1 MPSISEGQNM
11 VSTAELTGQMALVT
25 GAGRGLGRAIA
36 LRLAEG
42 GAGVHMV
49 DRDGDLVVGAAADL
63 AAQGFKVFPHEA
75 DVTDEASLLRLR
87 AQVTRT
93 AERLDI
99 LVNNAGG
106 WRHARYDDIT
116 IEDWRWTFDTNVL
129 SVLLCSRRFADLMI
143 ARRYGRIVNIASVDA
158 HRAKPTLPHYA
169 AAKAAVVSLTKS
181 LAEELAPHQVLVNA
195 VSPGGIATEAAK
207 AQSWL
212 AESIPKVPVRRAAEP
227 EDIAEV
233 VAFLASPRNR
243 FVVGE
248 TVIASGGALMA

>member
-1 MPSISEGQNM
+1 MAAA
-11 VSTAELTGQMALVT
+11 TELTGQVAVVT
-25 GAGRGLGRAIA
+25 GAGRGLGRAVA
-36 LRLAEG
+36 GRLAEA
-42 GAGVHMV
+42 GATVHMV
-49 DRDGDLVVGAAADL
+49 DRERSAVETAAAAL
-63 AAQGFKVFPHEA
+63 AKLGYATLPHEA
-75 DVTDEASLLRLR
+75 DVTDERSLEILRS
-87 AQVTRT
+87 AVTR
-93 AERLDI
+93 AAARIDI

-106 WRHARYDDIT
+106 WHHARYDEIT

-129 SVLLCSRRFADLMI
+129 SVLLCTRCFADLMI

-158 HRAKPTLPHYA
+158 YRAKPTLPHYA

-207 AQSWL
+207 AQAWL

-243 FVVGE
+243 FMAGE
-248 TVIASGGALMA
+248 TVIASGGALMV

>member
-1 MPSISEGQNM
+1 MTEL
-11 VSTAELTGQMALVT
+11 AEQMALVT

-36 LRLAEG
+36 LRLARA
-42 GAGVHMV
+42 GAGVHLV
-49 DRDGDLVVGAAADL
+49 DRDGKAVEEAASAFQREGL
-63 AAQGFKVFPHEA
+63 SAFPHEA
-75 DVTDEASLLRLR
+75 DVTDEAALSAL
-87 AQVTRT
+87 RT
-93 AERLDI
+93 AVLRHGERLDI

-106 WRHARYDDIT
+106 WRHARYDEIT

-158 HRAKPTLPHYA
+158 HTAKPTLPHYA
-169 AAKAAVVSLTKS
+169 AAKAAVVSLTRS
-181 LAEELAPHQVLVNA
+181 LGEELAPHQVLVNA

-207 AQSWL
+207 AQGWL
-212 AESIPKVPVRRAAEP
+212 AQSIPKIPLKRAAEP

-243 FVVGE
+243 FMVGE
-248 TVIASGGALMA
+248 TVITSGGAVMA

>member
-1 MPSISEGQNM
+1 MAP
-11 VSTAELTGQMALVT
+11 TAELTGQMALVT

-36 LRLAEG
+36 TRLARA

-49 DRDGDLVVGAAADL
+49 DRDRGTVETAAATLSGQGL
-63 AAQGFKVFPHEA
+63 AVFPHEA
-75 DVTDEASLLRLR
+75 DVTDEAALSRLR
-87 AQVTRT
+87 HAIMQTS
-93 AERLDI
+93 ERLDI

-106 WRHARYDDIT
+106 WHHARYDEIT

-129 SVLLCSRRFADLMI
+129 SVLLCTRSFADLMI

-158 HRAKPTLPHYA
+158 HRGKPTLPHYA
-169 AAKAAVVSLTKS
+169 AAKAAVVSLTRS

-207 AQSWL
+207 AQNWL

-233 VAFLASPRNR
+233 VAFLASPFNR

>member
-1 MPSISEGQNM
+1 MSM
-11 VSTAELTGQMALVT
+11 AAAAELAGQVALVT

-36 LRLAEG
+36 TRLAEA
-42 GAGVHMV
+42 GAAVHLV
-49 DRDGDLVVGAAADL
+49 DRDRSAIESAAATLANAGL
-63 AAQGFKVFPHEA
+63 AAFPHEA
-75 DVTDEASLLRLR
+75 DVADEPSLERLR
-87 AQVTRT
+87 AAVTRT
-93 AERLDI
+93 GERVDI

-106 WRHARYDDIT
+106 WRHARYNEIT
-116 IEDWRWTFDTNVL
+116 VEDWRWTFDTNVL
-129 SVLLCSRRFADLMI
+129 SVLLCTRRFADLMI

-158 HRAKPTLPHYA
+158 YRAKPTLPHYA

-243 FVVGE
+243 FMAGE
-248 TVIASGGALMA
+248 TVIASGGALMV

>member
-1 MPSISEGQNM
+1 
-11 VSTAELTGQMALVT
+11 MAVVT
-25 GAGRGLGRAIA
+25 GAGRGLGRALA
-36 LRLAEG
+36 TRLAES
-42 GAGVHMV
+42 GAEVHLV
-49 DRDGDLVVGAAADL
+49 DRDRTAVESAAATL
-63 AAQGFKVFPHEA
+63 AKGGLRAVPHEA
-75 DVTDEASLLRLR
+75 DVTDERSLERLR
-87 AQVTRT
+87 AAVTRT
-93 AERLDI
+93 SERLDI

-106 WRHARYDDIT
+106 WHHARYDEIT

-129 SVLLCSRRFADLMI
+129 SVLLCTRRFADLMI
-143 ARRYGRIVNIASVDA
+143 ARRYGRVVNIASVDA
-158 HRAKPTLPHYA
+158 YRGKPTLPHYA

-212 AESIPKVPVRRAAEP
+212 AESIPKIPVRRAAEP

-243 FVVGE
+243 FIAGE
-248 TVIASGGALMA
+248 TIIASGGALMI

>member
-1 MPSISEGQNM
+1 MAPTSELMGQ
-11 VSTAELTGQMALVT
+11 TALVT

-36 LRLAEG
+36 TRLAQA

-49 DRDGDLVVGAAADL
+49 DRDRGTVEAAA
-63 AAQGFKVFPHEA
+63 AALSREGLVVFPHEA
-75 DVTDEASLLRLR
+75 DVTDEAALSRLR
-87 AQVTRT
+87 HAVTQT
-93 AERLDI
+93 SERLDI
-99 LVNNAGG
+99 LINNAGG
-106 WRHARYDDIT
+106 WRHARYHEIT
-116 IEDWRWTFDTNVL
+116 AEDWRWTFDTNVL
-129 SVLLCSRRFADLMI
+129 SVLLCTRRFADLMI

-169 AAKAAVVSLTKS
+169 AAKAAVVSLTRS

-212 AESIPKVPVRRAAEP
+212 AESIPKIPVRRAAEP

>member
-1 MPSISEGQNM
+1 MTSTSEL
-11 VSTAELTGQMALVT
+11 SGQMALVT

-36 LRLAEG
+36 TRLAQA

-49 DRDGDLVVGAAADL
+49 DRDRGAVETAAA
-63 AAQGFKVFPHEA
+63 AIAGQGLTVFPHEA
-75 DVTDEASLLRLR
+75 DVTDEESLSRLR
-87 AQVTRT
+87 AAVTRT

-106 WRHARYDDIT
+106 WRHARYNEIT
-116 IEDWRWTFDTNVL
+116 VEDWRWTFDTNVL

-158 HRAKPTLPHYA
+158 HTAKPTLPHYA

-212 AESIPKVPVRRAAEP
+212 AQSIPKIPVRRAAEP

>member
-1 MPSISEGQNM
+1 MALA
-11 VSTAELTGQMALVT
+11 AELTGQVALVT

-36 LRLAEG
+36 KRLVEG
-42 GAGVHMV
+42 GATVHMV
-49 DRDGDLVVGAAADL
+49 DRDQGMVEAAAAAL
-63 AAQGFKVFPHEA
+63 AKDGFAAIPHQA
-75 DVTDEASLLRLR
+75 DVTDEHSLERLR
-87 AQVTRT
+87 TTVTRT
-93 AERLDI
+93 EARIDI

-106 WRHARYDDIT
+106 WHHARYDEIT

-129 SVLLCSRRFADLMI
+129 SVLLCTRRFADLMI

-158 HRAKPTLPHYA
+158 YRAKPTLPHYA

-207 AQSWL
+207 AQAWL

-243 FVVGE
+243 FLAGE
-248 TVIASGGALMA
+248 TVIASGGALMV

>member
-1 MPSISEGQNM
+1 MP
-11 VSTAELTGQMALVT
+11 STAELTEQIALVT
-25 GAGRGLGRAIA
+25 GAGRGLGRAVA
-36 LRLAEG
+36 LRLAQA
-42 GAGVHMV
+42 GARVHMV
-49 DRDGDLVVGAAADL
+49 DRDRKLVEGAAADFVGQGL
-63 AAQGFKVFPHEA
+63 AVHPHEA
-75 DVTDEASLLRLR
+75 DVTDEASLSRLR
-87 AQVTRT
+87 TAVTRT

-106 WRHARYDDIT
+106 WHHARYEEIT

-129 SVLLCSRRFADLMI
+129 SVLLCSRCFADLMI

-158 HRAKPTLPHYA
+158 YRGKPTLPHYA

-207 AQSWL
+207 AQTWL
-212 AESIPKVPVRRAAEP
+212 AESIPKIPVRRAAEP
-227 EDIAEV
+227 ADIAEV

-243 FVVGE
+243 FIVGE
-248 TVIASGGALMA
+248 TVVASGGALMV

>member
-1 MPSISEGQNM
+1 M
-11 VSTAELTGQMALVT
+11 AELAGQMAMVT
-25 GAGRGLGRAIA
+25 GAGRGLGRTIA
-36 LRLAEG
+36 RRLAEA

-49 DRDGDLVVGAAADL
+49 DRDGKAVEDAAAAL
-63 AAQGFKVFPHEA
+63 ARQGLTVFPHEA
-75 DVTDEASLLRLR
+75 DVTDEAALGRLR
-87 AQVTRT
+87 AAVTRN

-106 WRHARYDDIT
+106 WHHARYDEIT

-129 SVLLCSRRFADLMI
+129 SVLLCSRRFVDLMV

-158 HRAKPTLPHYA
+158 HTPKPALPHYA

-212 AESIPKVPVRRAAEP
+212 ALSIPKIPVRRPAEP

-248 TVIASGGALMA
+248 TVIASGGAVMA

>member
-1 MPSISEGQNM
+1 MAAATELAGQ
-11 VSTAELTGQMALVT
+11 VAVVT

-36 LRLAEG
+36 MRLAEG
-42 GAGVHMV
+42 GATVHMV
-49 DRDGDLVVGAAADL
+49 DRDGSTVGTAAAELAKRGL
-63 AAQGFKVFPHEA
+63 AALPHEA
-75 DVTDEASLLRLR
+75 DVTDEHSLDRLR
-87 AQVTRT
+87 IAVTRT
-93 AERLDI
+93 AERVDI

-106 WRHARYDDIT
+106 WHHGRYDEIT

-129 SVLLCSRRFADLMI
+129 SVLLCTRRFADLMI
-143 ARRYGRIVNIASVDA
+143 ARRYGRVVNIASVDA
-158 HRAKPTLPHYA
+158 YRAKPTLPHYA

-207 AQSWL
+207 AQAWL

-243 FVVGE
+243 FIAGE
-248 TVIASGGALMA
+248 TVIASGGALMV

>member
-1 MPSISEGQNM
+1 MA
-11 VSTAELTGQMALVT
+11 STAELAGQLALVT

-36 LRLAEG
+36 LRLAQA

-49 DRDGDLVVGAAADL
+49 DRDGKAVDAAAKVF
-63 AAQGFKVFPHEA
+63 AEQGLRVFPHET
-75 DVTDEASLLRLR
+75 DVTDEAALSRLR
-87 AQVTRT
+87 TAVTRE
-93 AERLDI
+93 ADRLDI

-106 WRHARYDDIT
+106 WRHARYDEIT

-129 SVLLCSRRFADLMI
+129 SVLLCSRCFAVLMV

-158 HRAKPTLPHYA
+158 HTAKPTLPHYA

-212 AESIPKVPVRRAAEP
+212 AQSIAKIPVRRAAEP

-233 VAFLASPRNR
+233 VAFLASPHNR
-243 FVVGE
+243 FMAGE
-248 TVIASGGALMA
+248 TVIASGGAVMA

>member
-1 MPSISEGQNM
+1 M
-11 VSTAELTGQMALVT
+11 
-25 GAGRGLGRAIA
+25 
-36 LRLAEG
+36 
-42 GAGVHMV
+42 
-49 DRDGDLVVGAAADL
+49 
-63 AAQGFKVFPHEA
+63 
-75 DVTDEASLLRLR
+75 
-87 AQVTRT
+87 
-93 AERLDI
+93 
-99 LVNNAGG
+99 
-106 WRHARYDDIT
+106 
-116 IEDWRWTFDTNVL
+116 
-129 SVLLCSRRFADLMI
+129 
-143 ARRYGRIVNIASVDA
+143 
-158 HRAKPTLPHYA
+158 PHYA

-207 AQSWL
+207 GQSWL

>member
-1 MPSISEGQNM
+1 MT
-11 VSTAELTGQMALVT
+11 STAELAGQVALVT

-36 LRLAEG
+36 TRLAEG
-42 GAGVHMV
+42 GAAVHLV
-49 DRDGDLVVGAAADL
+49 DRDRSAIEAAAVAL
-63 AAQGFKVFPHEA
+63 AKAGLIAFPHHA
-75 DVTDEASLLRLR
+75 DVTDEHSLAQLR
-87 AQVTRT
+87 AAVTRS

-106 WRHARYDDIT
+106 WRHARYSEIS

-158 HRAKPTLPHYA
+158 YRAKPTLPHYA

-181 LAEELAPHQVLVNA
+181 IAEELAPHQVLVNA

-207 AQSWL
+207 AQAWL
-212 AESIPKVPVRRAAEP
+212 AESIPNIPVRRAAEP

-243 FVVGE
+243 FMAGE
-248 TVIASGGALMA
+248 TVIASGGALML

>member
-1 MPSISEGQNM
+1 MTQGTELAGQIA
-11 VSTAELTGQMALVT
+11 VVT

-36 LRLAEG
+36 ARLAQA

-49 DRDGDLVVGAAADL
+49 DRDRDSVEATASTLER
-63 AAQGFKVFPHEA
+63 QGLRVFPHMA
-75 DVTDEASLLRLR
+75 DVTDEGSLARLR
-87 AQVTRT
+87 AAVTR
-93 AERLDI
+93 ASDRVDI

-106 WRHARYDDIT
+106 WRHARYDEIT
-116 IEDWRWTFDTNVL
+116 IDDWRWTFDTNVL

-212 AESIPKVPVRRAAEP
+212 AESIPKIPVRRAAEP

>member
-1 MPSISEGQNM
+1 M
-11 VSTAELTGQMALVT
+11 AELTGQTALVT
-25 GAGRGLGRAIA
+25 GAGRGLGFAIA
-36 LRLAEG
+36 RRLA
-42 GAGVHMV
+42 GAGAQVHMV
-49 DRDGDLVVGAAADL
+49 DRDDKGVEAAAKDL
-63 AAQGFKVFPHEA
+63 AGQGLAVFPHGA
-75 DVTDEASLLRLR
+75 DVTDEAALSNL
-87 AQVTRT
+87 RT
-93 AERLDI
+93 AVLRKSDRLDI

-106 WRHARYDDIT
+106 WHHARYAEIT

-129 SVLLCSRRFADLMI
+129 SVLLCTRRFADLMV

-169 AAKAAVVSLTKS
+169 AAKAAVVSLTRS
-181 LAEELAPHQVLVNA
+181 LAEELAPHEVLVNA

-207 AQSWL
+207 AQNWL
-212 AESIPKVPVRRAAEP
+212 VESIPKIPVGRAAKP

-243 FVVGE
+243 FIVGE